1 MWPMRSCL
9 IFYQRNIL
17 IFDTVWKLH
26 IIVPQ
31 YTLYILYLTSYILQ
45 AKRMLKEAN
54 FLEGKESAEKVQ

>member
-1 MWPMRSCL
+1 MWPMRLLFDFLSKK
-9 IFYQRNIL
+9 Y
-17 IFDTVWKLH
+17 FDTVWKLH

>member
-1 MWPMRSCL
+1 MRSCL

-31 YTLYILYLTSYILQ
+31 YILYILYLTSYILQ

>member
-1 MWPMRSCL
+1 MSYVYQRNM
-9 IFYQRNIL
+9 YQRNIL